1 MIPLPDLLAIVGI
14 AGVAALLVGAIGLLV
29 LIAARRASIM
39 LQVVIVVLSTVLAV
53 GAGTIAVAN
62 AMYLSEHDL
71 LVTGWV
77 VVVAGVVALGVGAVL
92 GRILVGNTRRLR
104 EIARAVGD
112 GQTVQPD
119 GREGTEFAALADE
132 LADAS
137 RRLADSRAEVARI
150 DQSRRELIS
159 WISHDLRT
167 PLAGL
172 RAMAEAL
179 EDGMVDDP
187 ARYHAQMRVQVDR
200 VSSMVDDLFELS
212 RIQSGA
218 LALEMEQVSLF
229 DLVSDAVAELLPL
242 ARARDV
248 TIVESRAGDL
258 TVTGDARE
266 LSRVVGNL
274 LMNAI
279 QHSPPGS
286 RIEVTARETGD
297 AHVALSVTDAGGGI
311 PEEDLAKVF
320 RAGWRGT
327 PSRSPSE
334 APADPIAAGAGL
346 GLAIV
351 QGIVDAH
358 AGGVS
363 VRNVPGGCRF
373 DVTLPRVGAPA

>member
-14 AGVAALLVGAIGLLV
+14 AGVAALLVGAVGLLA
-29 LIAARRASIM
+29 LLAARRGSVM

-77 VVVAGVVALGVGAVL
+77 VVVSGVVALGVGAVL
-92 GRILVGNTRRLR
+92 GRTLVGNTRRLR

-112 GQTVQPD
+112 GQTVQAG
-119 GREGTEFAALADE
+119 GREGAEFAELAAE

-150 DQSRRELIS
+150 DQSRRELIA

-218 LALEMEQVSLF
+218 LALEMEPVSLY

-242 ARARDV
+242 ARSRDV

-279 QHSPPGS
+279 QHSPPGT

-311 PEEDLAKVF
+311 PEEDLGKVF

-334 APADPIAAGAGL
+334 AAEEVGAAGAGL

-351 QGIVDAH
+351 QGIVAAH
-358 AGGVS
+358 DGGVS

-373 DVTLPRVGAPA
+373 DVTLPRVAAPA

>member
-14 AGVAALLVGAIGLLV
+14 AGVAALLVGAVGLLALV
-29 LIAARRASIM
+29 AARRASIM
-39 LQVVIVVLSTVLAV
+39 VQVVIVVLSTVLAV

-77 VVVAGVVALGVGAVL
+77 VVVGGVVALGVGAVL

-119 GREGTEFAALADE
+119 GREGTEFAALAAE

-150 DQSRRELIS
+150 DASRRELIA

-242 ARARDV
+242 ARSREV

-286 RIEVTARETGD
+286 RIEVTAEETGD
-297 AHVALSVTDAGGGI
+297 EHVALSVTDAGGGI

-334 APADPIAAGAGL
+334 APADAIAAGAGL

-351 QGIVDAH
+351 QGIVAAH